1 MRGTVVLLMIA
12 MRLTAFA
19 IAVEPASAPRVLT
32 KAGEIAA
39 EVTPPDTPPAR
50 VVFEGPVSY
59 QDPMRTIFVVDD
71 TGVTFVFGF
80 TVTNPLVQSGDR
92 IRVTG
97 VAHQGV
103 IIGGIRPDRIE
114 VIGRGAPP
122 PAVPVEPRDLA
133 TGRYH
138 YHRVAIE
145 GVVWSVAAAG
155 DSAVV
160 LTLRA
165 AGQRVRIEVEAPAA
179 EAEAAAERLVDARV
193 RATGLVVG
201 NINDRR
207 QVVDPFIRV
216 KQISDVEVLDPPPT
230 DAFAIVPT
238 PLDALASQAIGD
250 HRVRV
255 RGTAVAKPLA
265 GAVYLREGARSVR
278 VRLAATAAAN
288 VRPGDLVEAVGFPDM
303 GTYSVELGD
312 ALIRVAGAGTPP
324 APRPALAKR
333 RRDLDRPDADLVQ
346 VEGVVLDVG
355 GESRVVVRHGEIDYT
370 IEPPPG
376 TQVAAPPDSLVRA
389 TGVCRVAAV
398 EGDSYRA
405 FPRAYT
411 LLLESPA
418 AFTVIRSAPWWTPQR
433 ILIAVAAGLAGL
445 GAIVGLAAAWIV
457 LLRRQVRTQLAV
469 IEGNIQA
476 EAVAEERRRIARE
489 FHDSVNQGLAAA
501 ALRLDAA
508 AYRLTDERSKA
519 VLDRQRRLLATLQSE
534 AREFIW
540 DLRDPVHADAPLAVA
555 LTAQL
560 GFLAKPPTTTIEFE
574 PPPAGTDP
582 AADLPPEVRHQ
593 IVRIVREAVSNAVRH
608 AKANRITV
616 RLAAGDRGGLTIE
629 ITDDGTG
636 FDVAARAAAEGHFG
650 IRGMQERARRIG
662 SALTIESS
670 QGSGTCVI
678 LALGQRALPAPITTT
693 SGGGPAGGESGLR
706 PSGGG
711 EPLRDPHLDD
721 RLASDTKTPRLSVE

>member
-1 MRGTVVLLMIA
+1 MRGVA
-12 MRLTAFA
+12 A
-19 IAVEPASAPRVLT
+19 EPSSPPRVLT

-39 EVTPPDTPPAR
+39 DVTPLDAEPAR
-50 VVFEGPVSY
+50 VVFEGPVAY
-59 QDPMRTIFVVDD
+59 QDPMRTIFLADD
-71 TGVTFVFGF
+71 TGVTFIFGF
-80 TVTNPLVQSGDR
+80 KAVNPLVQAGDR

-114 VIGRGAPP
+114 VIGRGDPP
-122 PAVPVEPRDLA
+122 PAVPVAPQDLT

-145 GVVWSVAAAG
+145 GVVRSVAAAG
-155 DSAVV
+155 DSALV
-160 LTLRA
+160 LTLQTAGNA
-165 AGQRVRIEVEAPAA
+165 ARIEVEAPAA

-207 QVVDPFIRV
+207 QVVEPFIRV
-216 KQISDVEVLDPPPT
+216 KQLADVEVLDPPPA
-230 DAFAIVPT
+230 DAFAIPPT
-238 PLDALASQAIGD
+238 PLDALASRTIGD
-250 HRVRV
+250 RRVRLQ
-255 RGTAVAKPLA
+255 GTAVAGPLA
-265 GAVYLREGARSVR
+265 GAVYLRDGDRSVR
-278 VRLAATAAAN
+278 VRLAAKAVAL

-312 ALIRVAGAGTPP
+312 ALIRVAEAGPP
-324 APRPALAKR
+324 PTPRPALAKR
-333 RRDLDRPDADLVQ
+333 QSELDRPDADLVQ
-346 VEGVVLDVG
+346 VEGAVIDVG
-355 GESRVVVRHGEIDYT
+355 GEPRVVVRHGEIDYT

-376 TQVAAPPDSLVRA
+376 TQVAAPPGSLVRA
-389 TGVCRVAAV
+389 TGVCRVAAI

-418 AFTVIRSAPWWTPQR
+418 AFTVVRAAPWWTPQR
-433 ILIAVAAGLAGL
+433 IIVAVAASLAGL
-445 GAIVGLAAAWIV
+445 AAIVGLAATWIV

-508 AYRLTDERSKA
+508 SYRLTDERSKT

-540 DLRDPVHADAPLAVA
+540 DLRDPVHADAPLAAA
-555 LTAQL
+555 LAAQL
-560 GFLAKPPTTTIEFE
+560 DFLATPPSTTIEFA
-574 PPPAGTDP
+574 PPAAGPDP
-582 AADLPPEVRHQ
+582 AADLSPEVRHQ
-593 IVRIVREAVSNAVRH
+593 IVRIVREAVANAVRH
-608 AKANRITV
+608 AQASRIAV
-616 RLAAGDRGGLTIE
+616 RLAATDGGGLTIE
-629 ITDDGTG
+629 IVDDGTG
-636 FDVAARAAAEGHFG
+636 FDVAARSATEGHFG

-662 SALTIESS
+662 GDLTIES
-670 QGSGTCVI
+670 GPGTGTRVV
-678 LALGQRALPAPITTT
+678 LSLVAARPPAVAAASVNRPIGRV
-693 SGGGPAGGESGLR
+693 SS
-706 PSGGG
+706 
-711 EPLRDPHLDD
+711 
-721 RLASDTKTPRLSVE
+721 

>member
-1 MRGTVVLLMIA
+1 MQWMRF
-12 MRLTAFA
+12 LTAG
-19 IAVEPASAPRVLT
+19 AVGLAACHAAAEPTSAPRLLT
-32 KAGEIAA
+32 KADEIAA
-39 EVTPPDTPPAR
+39 EVTPADTPPAR

-80 TVTNPLVQSGDR
+80 RATNPLVQVGDR
-92 IRVTG
+92 IRVKG

-103 IIGGIRPDRIE
+103 IIGGIRPDRVE

-122 PAVPVEPRDLA
+122 AAVPVEPRDLA

-145 GVVWSVAAAG
+145 GVIRNVAPAG

-165 AGQRVRIEVEAPAA
+165 AGQPVRIEVEAPAA

-207 QVVDPFIRV
+207 QVVEPFIRV
-216 KQISDVEVLDPPPT
+216 KQLADVEVLDSPPA
-230 DAFAIVPT
+230 DAFAISPT
-238 PLDALASQAIGD
+238 PLDALASQAIND

-255 RGTAVAKPLA
+255 RGTAVAGPLA
-265 GAVYLREGARSVR
+265 GAVYLRDGDRSVR
-278 VRLAATAAAN
+278 VRLAATAAS

-303 GTYSVELGD
+303 GIYSVELGD
-312 ALIRVAGAGTPP
+312 ALVRVAGAGP
-324 APRPALAKR
+324 APSARLALAKR
-333 RRDLDRPDADLVQ
+333 RSELDRRDADLVQ
-346 VEGVVLDVG
+346 VEGAVLDVG

-376 TQVAAPPDSLVRA
+376 TQVAAPPGSLVRA
-389 TGVCRVAAV
+389 TGVCRVASI

-418 AFTVIRSAPWWTPQR
+418 AFTIVRSAPWWTPQR
-433 ILIAVAAGLAGL
+433 ILVAVAAGLTGLAALAGL
-445 GAIVGLAAAWIV
+445 VAAWIV
-457 LLRRQVRTQLAV
+457 LLKRQVRTQLAV

-501 ALRLDAA
+501 TLRLDAA

-540 DLRDPVHADAPLAVA
+540 DLRDPVHADAPLAAA
-555 LTAQL
+555 LAAQFEFMATPSTTA
-560 GFLAKPPTTTIEFE
+560 IEFDL
-574 PPPAGTDP
+574 PAVDVDP

-593 IVRIVREAVSNAVRH
+593 IVRIVREAVANAVRH
-608 AKANRITV
+608 AQASRIAV

-629 ITDDGTG
+629 IVDDGTG

-662 SALTIESS
+662 GDLGIESGP
-670 QGSGTCVI
+670 GSGTRVT
-678 LALGQRALPAPITTT
+678 LNVGEGGRHPVMTTKAAT
-693 SGGGPAGGESGLR
+693 P
-706 PSGGG
+706 
-711 EPLRDPHLDD
+711 
-721 RLASDTKTPRLSVE
+721 PRLT

>member
-12 MRLTAFA
+12 MRLTAS
-19 IAVEPASAPRVLT
+19 AVAAEAASAPRVLT
-32 KAGEIAA
+32 QAGEIAA

-50 VVFEGPVSY
+50 VVFEGRVSY
-59 QDPMRTIFVVDD
+59 QDPMRTIFLADD

-80 TVTNPLVQSGDR
+80 KSTNPLARAGDLV
-92 IRVTG
+92 RVTG

-103 IIGGIRPDRIE
+103 IIGGIRPNRIE
-114 VIGRGAPP
+114 VIGRGDPP
-122 PAVPVEPRDLA
+122 PATPVEPRDLA

-165 AGQRVRIEVEAPAA
+165 AGQPVRIEVEASAA

-193 RATGLVVG
+193 RATGLIVG

-216 KQISDVEVLDPPPT
+216 KQFSDVEVLDPPPT

-265 GAVYLREGARSVR
+265 GAVYLRDGDRSVR

-303 GTYSVELGD
+303 GTYSVELGA
-312 ALIRVAGAGTPP
+312 ALIRVAGTGPPP

-376 TQVAAPPDSLVRA
+376 TLVAAPPDSLVRA

-418 AFTVIRSAPWWTPQR
+418 AFTVVRSAPWWTPQR
-433 ILIAVAAGLAGL
+433 ILVAVAAGLAGL
-445 GAIVGLAAAWIV
+445 AAIVGLAATWIV
-457 LLRRQVRTQLAV
+457 LLKRQVRTQLAV

-519 VLDRQRRLLATLQSE
+519 VLDRQRRLLSTLQSE

-540 DLRDPVHADAPLAVA
+540 DLRDPVHADAPLAAA
-555 LTAQL
+555 LAAQL
-560 GFLAKPPTTTIEFE
+560 DFLAKPPTTTIEFE
-574 PPPAGTDP
+574 PPAAGTDP

-593 IVRIVREAVSNAVRH
+593 IVRIVREAVANAVRH
-608 AKANRITV
+608 AQASRIAV
-616 RLAAGDRGGLTIE
+616 RLAATESGGLTSTKAGGLTLE
-629 ITDDGTG
+629 VVDDGTG

-662 SALTIESS
+662 GDLTIESGP
-670 QGSGTCVI
+670 GSGTRVT
-678 LALGQRALPAPITTT
+678 LALPA
-693 SGGGPAGGESGLR
+693 A
-706 PSGGG
+706 
-711 EPLRDPHLDD
+711 
-721 RLASDTKTPRLSVE
+721 RLAAVNDASVNRLIGRVPS